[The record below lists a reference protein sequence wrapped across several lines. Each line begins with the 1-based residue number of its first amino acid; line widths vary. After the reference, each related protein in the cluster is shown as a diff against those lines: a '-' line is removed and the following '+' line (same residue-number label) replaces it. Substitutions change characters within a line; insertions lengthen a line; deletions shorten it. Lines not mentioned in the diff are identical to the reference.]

1 LAEIQR
7 SCSWKGKPIA
17 PEKNFQREWEIC
29 VCWFSEVVW
38 TGDCYTTPVPSSENR
53 LVSCTW
59 SSVCFSA
66 VFGGV
71 LARERVSLGTYW
83 EDLHVPEHWCSIHLM
98 NKFGFRGWDSW
109 LQSKTCYY
117 TGITCGSYFFCCS
130 ETGSCYVVQLPLN
143 LWSSCLSPQSGG
155 ITGV

>member
-38 TGDCYTTPVPSSENR
+38 TSDCCTTPVPSSENR

-71 LARERVSLGTYW
+71 LARERVSLAHIEKICMYLSIDAQFTWWTSLDLEGEILDFNPKPVTIQV
-83 EDLHVPEHWCSIHLM
+83 LHVGVI
-98 NKFGFRGWDSW
+98 
-109 LQSKTCYY
+109 
-117 TGITCGSYFFCCS
+117 FFCS

>member
-38 TGDCYTTPVPSSENR
+38 TGDCYTTPVPSENR

-71 LARERVSLGTYW
+71 LARERVSLAHIEKICMYLSIDAQFTWWTSLDLEGEILDFNPKPVTIQV
-83 EDLHVPEHWCSIHLM
+83 LHVGVIFFLFWDRVLLCSSAALELVIL
-98 NKFGFRGWDSW
+98 
-109 LQSKTCYY
+109 
-117 TGITCGSYFFCCS
+117 
-130 ETGSCYVVQLPLN
+130 LP
-143 LWSSCLSPQSGG
+143 
-155 ITGV
+155 